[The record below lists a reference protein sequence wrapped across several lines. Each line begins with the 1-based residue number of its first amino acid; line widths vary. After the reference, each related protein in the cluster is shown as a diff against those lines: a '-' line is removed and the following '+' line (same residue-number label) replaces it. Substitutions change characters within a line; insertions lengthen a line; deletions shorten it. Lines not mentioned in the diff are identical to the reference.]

1 MPISACPGRRGRTP
15 SHSGLTVPCSEG
27 IHWKSSGSKTRLREN
42 PGYLKIPGSRTAT
55 LSFGRDSKAG
65 YSRFQSTPWKI
76 NRLSAAC
83 SMTRMRE
90 RERERGRNS
99 LHISVK
105 GKSVQRLT
113 VQGSVLAQVS
123 GAVRRLLPGAG
134 SPREEE
140 PEIGSLEQSL
150 GFATLGATG
159 PSCAKARSRRSKVLG
174 SVSSSRGWRH
184 RGLPLE
190 PCSPLGFYRG
200 CQTLPL
206 RIQCCFWT
214 LILQL
219 DRRCSEEQVAGLRD
233 F

>member
-83 SMTRMRE
+83 SIRTRMRE

-140 PEIGSLEQSL
+140 PEIGSLEQRVPDSAL
-150 GFATLGATG
+150 KDPVLLLDVDPAAGQVLPG
-159 PSCAKARSRRSKVLG
+159 KSRCDV
-174 SVSSSRGWRH
+174 
-184 RGLPLE
+184 E
-190 PCSPLGFYRG
+190 I
-200 CQTLPL
+200 L
-206 RIQCCFWT
+206 R
-214 LILQL
+214 
-219 DRRCSEEQVAGLRD
+219 EEFQP
-233 F
+233 

>member
-83 SMTRMRE
+83 SIRTRMRE

-219 DRRCSEEQVAGLRD
+219 DRCFLANPDVTWKS
-233 F
+233 